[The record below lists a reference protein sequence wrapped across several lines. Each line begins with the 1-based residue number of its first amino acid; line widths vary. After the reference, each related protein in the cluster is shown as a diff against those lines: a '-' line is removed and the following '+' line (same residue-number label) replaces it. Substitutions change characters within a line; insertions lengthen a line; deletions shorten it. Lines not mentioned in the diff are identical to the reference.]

1 MPNRT
6 PKTPL
11 RSSAEI
17 SEGADATK
25 PPFSRT
31 FLARGAASQ
40 SSCHCRKSR
49 IRLGFS
55 SKVATAVN
63 YCQASDR
70 PLNNARA
77 ITRSLY
83 SLPLHVR
90 GRAWLSRTRRQ

>member
-31 FLARGAASQ
+31 FLARG
-40 SSCHCRKSR
+40 
-49 IRLGFS
+49 RLAEF
-55 SKVATAVN
+55 
-63 YCQASDR
+63 
-70 PLNNARA
+70 
-77 ITRSLY
+77 
-83 SLPLHVR
+83 LPLPQIPHT
-90 GRAWLSRTRRQ
+90 AWI